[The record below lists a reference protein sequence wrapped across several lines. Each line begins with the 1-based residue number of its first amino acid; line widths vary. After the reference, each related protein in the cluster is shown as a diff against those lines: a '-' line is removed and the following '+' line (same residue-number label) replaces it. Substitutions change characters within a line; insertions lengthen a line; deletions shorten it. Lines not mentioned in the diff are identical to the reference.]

1 MDVVLPRA
9 WRRESAWHGEAHW
22 QCVTATGLE
31 LAASA
36 GGDTIDRAL
45 VFCFGLLHDTRR
57 VNEAVDREHGRRA
70 ADFARGL
77 HEEGVLLLDEQRVD
91 TLIEAL
97 WQHADGRV
105 SSDPTVGTCWDADRL
120 HLPRVSIVPDPA
132 LLSTQTALEPERL
145 VAAELLRSG
154 PPSWD
159 ALITRAERT
168 E

>member
-9 WRRESAWHGEAHW
+9 WRRGSAWHGEAHW

-36 GGDTIDRAL
+36 GGDHRSGL
-45 VFCFGLLHDTRR
+45 GLLLRLLHDTRR

-97 WQHADGRV
+97 GQHADGRV

-145 VAAELLRSG
+145 VTAELLRSD

-159 ALITRAERT
+159 ALATRAERT